1 MDGNGLPLPLTAPLR
16 STPRR
21 GTVDR
26 DSSMGSVLMEMHEK
40 LVSHKNSFTM
50 ERYGAD
56 KEEDRKALQPRP

>member
-1 MDGNGLPLPLTAPLR
+1 MGMDSRLR
-16 STPRR
+16 RKHPSEATIVV

-40 LVSHKNSFTM
+40 LVSGKNSFTM

-56 KEEDRKALQPRP
+56 KEEDRKALQLRP